1 MPHVL
6 RMKDGKLITP
16 FDLDDV
22 LEAVEEY
29 GGDEGGEEL
38 EEDLSDT
45 VNLEKELDGMY
56 REHEEELERQGDH
69 QRALLN
75 EIREEAESLGVLLD
89 APRLDRK
96 KLKQTAENIWR
107 MCYREL

>member
-16 FDLDDV
+16 LELDDA

-29 GGDEGGEEL
+29 AGDEVRQYL
-38 EEDLSDT
+38 EENLSDT
-45 VNLEKELDGMY
+45 ADLEKELDGMY
-56 REHEEELERQGDH
+56 REHEEELERLGDR

>member
-29 GGDEGGEEL
+29 AGDEVRQYL
-38 EEDLSDT
+38 EENLSDT
-45 VNLEKELDGMY
+45 AD

>member
-1 MPHVL
+1 MRTARCSAGLCVRGRNRQGLVYHVL
-6 RMKDGKLITP
+6 LVAESAAQIG
-16 FDLDDV
+16 LDDPHIPHRHPDGIRQIPPQGM
-22 LEAVEEY
+22 
-29 GGDEGGEEL
+29 GGLGA
-38 EEDLSDT
+38 
-45 VNLEKELDGMY
+45 
-56 REHEEELERQGDH
+56 GDH